1 MQINSACYRMRKIGP
16 DINGSPIM
24 SDVCEIMASHPA
36 TLGPEDTL
44 EAAWNLMRSLHIR
57 HVPVLK
63 DDRVVGLV
71 TQKDLMASLT
81 NVNFLTLP
89 VAEIMVS
96 NVQSV
101 APDTTLSE
109 AATILYDRKI
119 SCLPVVDPAQNVLI
133 GMVTESDYLAL
144 AVRMLKREEAIGA

>member
-1 MQINSACYRMRKIGP
+1 MTES
-16 DINGSPIM
+16 
-24 SDVCEIMASHPA
+24 
-36 TLGPEDTL
+36 
-44 EAAWNLMRSLHIR
+44 W
-57 HVPVLK
+57 
-63 DDRVVGLV
+63 GLV

-96 NVQSV
+96 NLQSV